1 MRPFTTLQPTI
12 LVIHTDWLLSC
23 YMVIETGKKPIE
35 FPNVGRKI
43 RMVRESRQL
52 SQEYVAGRM
61 KISQQAYSR
70 LEHDGENVSL
80 KRLKQLAEALEV
92 PLQSLIGDDDL
103 YIQQN
108 YNQQGGNAGSVLYIQ
123 GLADTERLAY
133 ENHIADLRRQ
143 IKLLE
148 SLLAKPAG

>member
-1 MRPFTTLQPTI
+1 MA
-12 LVIHTDWLLSC
+12 
-23 YMVIETGKKPIE
+23 IETGKKPIE
-35 FPNVGRKI
+35 SPNVGSKF

-70 LEHDGENVSL
+70 LEQDGENVSL

-92 PLQSLIGDDDL
+92 PLQTLIGDDDL

-143 IKLLE
+143 IALLE
-148 SLLAKPAG
+148 SLLAKT

>member
-1 MRPFTTLQPTI
+1 
-12 LVIHTDWLLSC
+12 
-23 YMVIETGKKPIE
+23 MVIETGKKPIE
-35 FPNVGRKI
+35 FPNLGRKI

-92 PLQSLIGDDDL
+92 PLQTLIGDDDL

-143 IKLLE
+143 IALLE

>member
-1 MRPFTTLQPTI
+1 
-12 LVIHTDWLLSC
+12 
-23 YMVIETGKKPIE
+23 MVIETGKKPIE

-92 PLQSLIGDDDL
+92 PLQTLIGDDDL

-143 IKLLE
+143 IALLE
-148 SLLAKPAG
+148 SLLAKPSG

>member
-1 MRPFTTLQPTI
+1 
-12 LVIHTDWLLSC
+12 
-23 YMVIETGKKPIE
+23 
-35 FPNVGRKI
+35 
-43 RMVRESRQL
+43 MVRESRQL

-108 YNQQGGNAGSVLYIQ
+108 YNQQGGNASSVLYIQ

-133 ENHIADLRRQ
+133 ENHISDLRRQ
-143 IKLLE
+143 IALLE

>member
-1 MRPFTTLQPTI
+1 
-12 LVIHTDWLLSC
+12 
-23 YMVIETGKKPIE
+23 MVIETGKKPIE
-35 FPNVGRKI
+35 FPNLGRKI

-70 LEHDGENVSL
+70 LEQDGENVSL

-92 PLQSLIGDDDL
+92 PLQTLIGDDDL

-143 IKLLE
+143 IALLE

>member
-1 MRPFTTLQPTI
+1 
-12 LVIHTDWLLSC
+12 
-23 YMVIETGKKPIE
+23 MVIETGKKPIE

-70 LEHDGENVSL
+70 LEHDGENISL

-143 IKLLE
+143 IALLE

>member
-1 MRPFTTLQPTI
+1 
-12 LVIHTDWLLSC
+12 
-23 YMVIETGKKPIE
+23 MVIETGKKPIE

-43 RMVRESRQL
+43 RMVRERRQL

>member
-1 MRPFTTLQPTI
+1 
-12 LVIHTDWLLSC
+12 
-23 YMVIETGKKPIE
+23 MVIETGKNPTE

>member
-1 MRPFTTLQPTI
+1 
-12 LVIHTDWLLSC
+12 
-23 YMVIETGKKPIE
+23 MVIETGKKPIE

-70 LEHDGENVSL
+70 LEQDGEKVSL
-80 KRLKQLAEALEV
+80 KRLKQLAETLEV

-143 IKLLE
+143 IALLE
-148 SLLAKPAG
+148 SLLAKSAG

>member
-1 MRPFTTLQPTI
+1 
-12 LVIHTDWLLSC
+12 
-23 YMVIETGKKPIE
+23 MVIETGKKPIE
-35 FPNVGRKI
+35 FPNMGRKI

>member
-1 MRPFTTLQPTI
+1 
-12 LVIHTDWLLSC
+12 
-23 YMVIETGKKPIE
+23 MVIETGKKPIE

-70 LEHDGENVSL
+70 LEQDGENVSL

-92 PLQSLIGDDDL
+92 PLQTLIGDDDL

-143 IKLLE
+143 IALLE
-148 SLLAKPAG
+148 SLLAKTSG

>member
-1 MRPFTTLQPTI
+1 
-12 LVIHTDWLLSC
+12 
-23 YMVIETGKKPIE
+23 MVIETGKKPIE
-35 FPNVGRKI
+35 FPNLGRKI

-92 PLQSLIGDDDL
+92 P
-103 YIQQN
+103 
-108 YNQQGGNAGSVLYIQ
+108 
-123 GLADTERLAY
+123 
-133 ENHIADLRRQ
+133 
-143 IKLLE
+143 
-148 SLLAKPAG
+148 

>member
-1 MRPFTTLQPTI
+1 
-12 LVIHTDWLLSC
+12 
-23 YMVIETGKKPIE
+23 MVIETGKKPTE

-70 LEHDGENVSL
+70 LEQDGENVSL

>member
-1 MRPFTTLQPTI
+1 
-12 LVIHTDWLLSC
+12 
-23 YMVIETGKKPIE
+23 MVIETGKKPTE

-61 KISQQAYSR
+61 KISQQACSR
-70 LEHDGENVSL
+70 LEQDGENVSL

-92 PLQSLIGDDDL
+92 PLQTLIGDDDL

>member
-1 MRPFTTLQPTI
+1 
-12 LVIHTDWLLSC
+12 
-23 YMVIETGKKPIE
+23 MVIETGKKPIE
-35 FPNVGRKI
+35 FPNLGRKI

-143 IKLLE
+143 IALLE
-148 SLLAKPAG
+148 SLLAKPSG

>member
-1 MRPFTTLQPTI
+1 
-12 LVIHTDWLLSC
+12 
-23 YMVIETGKKPIE
+23 MVIETGKKPIE

-70 LEHDGENVSL
+70 LEHDGENISL

-143 IKLLE
+143 IALLE
-148 SLLAKPAG
+148 SLLAKSAG

>member
-1 MRPFTTLQPTI
+1 
-12 LVIHTDWLLSC
+12 
-23 YMVIETGKKPIE
+23 MVIETGKKPIE

-148 SLLAKPAG
+148 SRLAKPAG

>member
-1 MRPFTTLQPTI
+1 
-12 LVIHTDWLLSC
+12 
-23 YMVIETGKKPIE
+23 MVIETGKKPIE

>member
-1 MRPFTTLQPTI
+1 
-12 LVIHTDWLLSC
+12 
-23 YMVIETGKKPIE
+23 MVIETGKKPIE
-35 FPNVGRKI
+35 FPYVGRKI

-61 KISQQAYSR
+61 KILQQAYSR
-70 LEHDGENVSL
+70 LEQDGENVSL
-80 KRLKQLAEALEV
+80 KRLKQLAEALEL

-143 IKLLE
+143 IALLE
-148 SLLAKPAG
+148 SLLAKTSG

>member
-1 MRPFTTLQPTI
+1 
-12 LVIHTDWLLSC
+12 
-23 YMVIETGKKPIE
+23 MVIETGKKPIE
-35 FPNVGRKI
+35 FPNLGRKI

-92 PLQSLIGDDDL
+92 PLQTLIGDDDL

-143 IKLLE
+143 IALLE
-148 SLLAKPAG
+148 SLLAKPSG

>member
-1 MRPFTTLQPTI
+1 
-12 LVIHTDWLLSC
+12 
-23 YMVIETGKKPIE
+23 MVIETGKKPIE
-35 FPNVGRKI
+35 FPNLGRKI

-143 IKLLE
+143 IALLE

>member
-1 MRPFTTLQPTI
+1 
-12 LVIHTDWLLSC
+12 
-23 YMVIETGKKPIE
+23 MVIETGKKPIE

-70 LEHDGENVSL
+70 FEQDGENVSL

-108 YNQQGGNAGSVLYIQ
+108 YNQQGGNASSVLYIQ

-133 ENHIADLRRQ
+133 ENHISDLRRQ
-143 IKLLE
+143 IVLLE
-148 SLLAKPAG
+148 NLLAKSAG

>member
-1 MRPFTTLQPTI
+1 
-12 LVIHTDWLLSC
+12 
-23 YMVIETGKKPIE
+23 MVIETGKKPIE

-70 LEHDGENVSL
+70 LEQDGENVSL

-143 IKLLE
+143 IALLE

>member
-1 MRPFTTLQPTI
+1 
-12 LVIHTDWLLSC
+12 
-23 YMVIETGKKPIE
+23 MVIETGKKPIE

-70 LEHDGENVSL
+70 LEQDGENVSL

-143 IKLLE
+143 IALLE
-148 SLLAKPAG
+148 SLLAKTSG

>member
-1 MRPFTTLQPTI
+1 
-12 LVIHTDWLLSC
+12 
-23 YMVIETGKKPIE
+23 MVIETGKKPTE

-70 LEHDGENVSL
+70 LEQDGENVSL

-143 IKLLE
+143 INLLE

>member
-1 MRPFTTLQPTI
+1 
-12 LVIHTDWLLSC
+12 
-23 YMVIETGKKPIE
+23 MVIETGKKPIE

-108 YNQQGGNAGSVLYIQ
+108 YNQQGGNASSVLYIQ

-143 IKLLE
+143 IALLE

>member
-1 MRPFTTLQPTI
+1 
-12 LVIHTDWLLSC
+12 
-23 YMVIETGKKPIE
+23 MVIETGKKPIE
-35 FPNVGRKI
+35 FPNLGRKI

-92 PLQSLIGDDDL
+92 PLQTLIGDEDL

-123 GLADTERLAY
+123 GLADTERLAF

-143 IKLLE
+143 IALLE
-148 SLLAKPAG
+148 SLLAKPSG

>member
-1 MRPFTTLQPTI
+1 
-12 LVIHTDWLLSC
+12 
-23 YMVIETGKKPIE
+23 MVIETGKKPIE

-70 LEHDGENVSL
+70 LEQDGENVSL

-92 PLQSLIGDDDL
+92 PLQTLIGDDDL

-143 IKLLE
+143 IALLE